1 MRYSQLNISALLF
14 FSLNAYPRQPES
26 IFSANLHEL
35 LSDAEHMHD
44 IMLEINPH
52 QTYPAHKYILCM
64 RSPYFRER
72 IAQKSIDHLRITHD
86 NQSLLDP
93 EIFQLILEYI
103 YSDQCPWLTFS
114 RRIQTRD
121 EHDYQAYLARMKS
134 MEDDIDDHRFF
145 TRVRQQN
152 GNNGESNR
160 QTSGAKS
167 KKKKK
172 TGRFSLFDFLR
183 QFILPFSFSFTCQ

>member
-1 MRYSQLNISALLF
+1 
-14 FSLNAYPRQPES
+14 
-26 IFSANLHEL
+26 
-35 LSDAEHMHD
+35 MHD
-44 IMLEINPH
+44 FKLEINPH
-52 QTYPAHKYILCM
+52 QTFPAHKYILCM

-72 IAQKSIDHLRITHD
+72 LSKKSIDHLRITHE
-86 NQSLLDP
+86 NQTFLDGDF
-93 EIFQLILEYI
+93 FQLILEYI

-121 EHDYQAYLARMKS
+121 EHEYQAYLARMKS

-152 GNNGESNR
+152 TNNTGTN
-160 QTSGAKS
+160 QTQSSGSKS

-172 TGRFSLFDFLR
+172 ASSLLIDSLHY
-183 QFILPFSFSFTCQ
+183 